1 MQKYKVTAR
10 VAVIPSGVIA
20 ISAEQSGPRRHNLK
34 DLGGGRFEVQ
44 KPVEFKAGSTIVV
57 VCPYCRSAIARSAC
71 ARCSRSRRACTSK
84 ASSSASARPFKA
96 QKLARV
102 SVVVS

>member
-34 DLGGGRFEVQ
+34 AQGGDRWEILR
-44 KPVEFKAGSTIVV
+44 PVEFKAGEVIGYEGELPKAMADNLELVE
-57 VCPYCRSAIARSAC
+57 AQK
-71 ARCSRSRRACTSK
+71 RAK
-84 ASSSASARPFKA
+84 ARPEADAEKE
-96 QKLARV
+96 
-102 SVVVS
+102 

>member
-20 ISAEQSGPRRHNLK
+20 ISAEQSGPRRHNLR

-44 KPVEFKAGSTIVV
+44 KPVEFKAGEVIGYEGDLPKAMADNLEEMVE
-57 VCPYCRSAIARSAC
+57 AKK
-71 ARCSRSRRACTSK
+71 RAK
-84 ASSSASARPFKA
+84 AVTETDAEKE
-96 QKLARV
+96 
-102 SVVVS
+102 